1 MILWLLFQNSFL
13 GENDSSQKFRDT
25 LQSEDIQRMIHD
37 FMNTTTVMRNV
48 DMNLDAVEN
57 NSYFN
62 RKTLFENQNSKTATL
77 QNIFEQKM
85 VRQRMPL

>member
-1 MILWLLFQNSFL
+1 MTPLPKQFFW
-13 GENDSSQKFRDT
+13 ENDSSQKFRDA
-25 LQSEDIQRMIHD
+25 LQSEDIQRMIHN
-37 FMNTTTVMRNV
+37 FMNTTTITRNV

-57 NSYFN
+57 ILISTG
-62 RKTLFENQNSKTATL
+62 KTMFENQNSKKATL